1 MIELISIICSLA
13 ICILTPIEVSRI
25 RSGRVREKFK
35 SDPGKYI
42 AAYHKQLALLTWVGV
57 GFGILSIALSFI
69 EMHPG
74 EGTVKIIA
82 GIIWFAVAGICA
94 VSKRMLPDAAAAGS
108 LTGSGA

>member
-25 RSGRVREKFK
+25 RSGWIRAKFK
-35 SDPGKYI
+35 GDREQFI
-42 AAYHKQLALLTWVGV
+42 AAYHKQLAMLTWVGV
-57 GFGILSIALSFI
+57 GFGILSIGLSFI

-94 VSKRMLPDAAAAGS
+94 VSNRMLPGAAAAGS